1 MDLPLPHGQIVSIIR
16 SCLSHSRCH
25 VVDFILPL
33 SNERLSTAWRDRL
46 NDATSSDQVVRD
58 RDLKLLTWH
67 EYAENLRAI
76 YNSQQ
81 AARLELFETGAPH
94 STSPRSE
101 IPPPLPESL
110 PTAAEKAIEISKAWS
125 SRWEAWAARWD
136 VRGDGRGD
144 P

>member
-1 MDLPLPHGQIVSIIR
+1 MPF
-16 SCLSHSRCH
+16 SHYRCH

-46 NDATSSDQVVRD
+46 NDVTSSDQVVRD

-76 YNSQQ
+76 YNIQQ
-81 AARLELFETGAPH
+81 AARLELFEAGTSQLA
-94 STSPRSE
+94 SPRSE
-101 IPPPLPESL
+101 VPPPLPESL
-110 PTAAEKAIEISKAWS
+110 STAAEKAIEVGKAWS

-136 VRGDGRGD
+136 IRGDGRGD